1 MQRLPLQK
9 HLHINS
15 YLLFMKKAI
24 PLLVILLTT
33 QILFAQKITSKF
45 RILDN
50 TQKPVI
56 GATLKLISNLDSTKI
71 SYATAD
77 TAGVATIL
85 VSAGQYQLRISSVG
99 FKNISKGL
107 TISEKQNNFRI
118 SMETDA
124 NALGGVT
131 VVAKKPLMVQEDDKT
146 IVDPQPLTDASTN
159 SYEVMEKIPGVFLD
173 QDGNVYLSSSTP
185 ATIFINGREQKMS
198 ASDIASMLKS
208 LPPNSIEKIEIIRT
222 PSAQYDAN
230 STGGVVNI
238 ILKKGV
244 KIGLT
249 GSVYAGANQG
259 KYGNRFA
266 GFNLN
271 NSNGSRTSYF
281 NFNYNNSDYYE
292 RLETTRKFS
301 IDSVL
306 TQNALTRYPAD
317 RFYSG
322 YGFNFELNKKWD
334 LSFDGNASLGQTR
347 NFSENENQIKR
358 LSTETI
364 YTQNLN
370 EVNNKNNSF
379 SFNQGVNAK
388 YKIDSA
394 GSDLI
399 FDLSYTHSQTALD
412 QDFTTSF
419 QKPVRNP
426 LNGIGDIET
435 GRNNL
440 AMRVDFKYKLPRK
453 LTFESGLKSNVQNY
467 DNITQYFTVINA
479 AQSVDV
485 RRTNTFNYKE
495 NINAAYI
502 QASKTLGE
510 FVIKS
515 GLRIENTNMN
525 GRQIVPKDTTF
536 KINRTDFFP
545 YIYLSRSIVKIAGFP
560 LRGFIIYRRTITR
573 PIYDYLNPTPRVIDQ
588 YLYEAGNPRLRPQFT
603 QNIEANISMNE
614 MPIFQV
620 GRNYTQD
627 IFTNVVYQDPRN
639 PSVVY
644 RTYDNLG
651 KNEETYFRMI
661 GANPPGGTY
670 FGVLGVQ
677 YNMNKYTGQYEN
689 APLTFTRGSWGI
701 FTYQQVK
708 IDKRSTFSLNGR
720 LQVNGQQ
727 QFYELSN
734 FGGVSANVNRTFLN
748 RKLTVTLNV
757 SDVFFTNRNDFELN
771 QGSIKAEGRR
781 VADTRRVGLNIRYN
795 FGIRKREEGGVN
807 PLDFNSLESG
817 SR

>member
-1 MQRLPLQK
+1 
-9 HLHINS
+9 
-15 YLLFMKKAI
+15 MKKAI
-24 PLLVILLTT
+24 PLLVILLTA
-33 QILFAQKITSKF
+33 QIVIAQKITAKF

-56 GATLKLISNLDSTKI
+56 GATLKLISFLDSTKVN
-71 SYATAD
+71 YTTAD
-77 TAGVATIL
+77 TAGVATFSIL
-85 VSAGQYQLRISSVG
+85 AGQYNLKITSVG
-99 FKNISKGL
+99 FKNIEKGL
-107 TISEKQNNFRI
+107 TVSEKANNFRI
-118 SMETDA
+118 TMQTDA

-131 VVAKKPLMVQEDDKT
+131 VVAKKPLMRQEDDKT
-146 IVDPQPLTDASTN
+146 IVDPEPLAATSTN

-198 ASDIASMLKS
+198 TADIASMLKS
-208 LPPNSIEKIEIIRT
+208 LPPNSIEKIEVIRT

-238 ILKKGV
+238 VLKKGV

-249 GSVYAGANQG
+249 GSIYAGANQG
-259 KYGNRFA
+259 RYGNRFA
-266 GFNLN
+266 GFNIN
-271 NSNGSRTSYF
+271 NSNGGRTSFF
-281 NFNYNNSDYYE
+281 NFNYSNLDSYD
-292 RLETTRKFS
+292 RLESIRAFS

-306 TQNALTRYPAD
+306 SQKSFTRLPAD

-334 LSFDGNASLGQTR
+334 LSIDGNASIGQSR
-347 NFSENENQIKR
+347 NSSENQNQIER
-358 LSTETI
+358 LSTETV
-364 YTQNLN
+364 YSQNFN
-370 EVNNKNNSF
+370 EVKNKNNLF

-388 YKIDSA
+388 YKIDTA

-399 FDLSYTHSQTALD
+399 FDLNYTHSQSATD
-412 QDFTTSF
+412 QNFTTTF

-426 LNGIGDIET
+426 FSGVGDIET
-435 GRNNL
+435 QRNNF
-440 AMRVDFKYKLPRK
+440 AVRVDLKYKFPRK
-453 LTFESGLKSNVQNY
+453 LTFESGLKSNIQNF

-479 AQSVDV
+479 VQNVDV

-495 NINAAYI
+495 NINAAYV
-502 QASKTLGE
+502 QASKTFGE
-510 FVIKS
+510 FVIKG
-515 GLRIENTNMN
+515 GLRLENTNMN
-525 GRQIVPKDTTF
+525 GRQIVPQDTTF
-536 KINRTDFFP
+536 KINRTDLFP
-545 YIYLSRSIVKIAGFP
+545 YLYLSRSIVKIAGFP
-560 LRGFIIYRRTITR
+560 LRGFLIYRRSITR
-573 PIYDYLNPTPRVIDQ
+573 PVYDYLNPSPRVIDQ
-588 YLYEAGNPRLRPQFT
+588 YLYEAGNPSLRPQFT

-627 IFTNVVYQDPRN
+627 IFTNVVYQDPQN
-639 PSVVY
+639 ASVVY

-670 FGVLGVQ
+670 FGVLGIQ
-677 YNMNKYTGQYEN
+677 YNLNKYTGLYEN

-701 FTYQQVK
+701 FTFQQVK

-734 FGGVSANVNRTFLN
+734 FGSVNANINRTFLN
-748 RKLTVTLNV
+748 RKLTVTIIV
-757 SDVFFTNRNDFELN
+757 SDVFFTSPNDFILN
-771 QGSIKAEGRR
+771 QGSIRAEGRR
-781 VADTRRVGLNIRYN
+781 VSDSRRVGLNIRYN
-795 FGIRKREEGGVN
+795 FGIRKREEGGMN
-807 PLDFNSLESG
+807 PLDFNNLENNSK
-817 SR
+817 